1 MGGGIRFGEMER
13 DALLAH
19 GAAFLLHDRLHT
31 CSDRHVADVCSACGS
46 LLAPQALPSSGGRRV
61 CSVCGT
67 GAHVESV
74 AMPYV
79 FRYLATELAAMNIKL
94 QLALV

>member
-1 MGGGIRFGEMER
+1 M
-13 DALLAH
+13 
-19 GAAFLLHDRLHT
+19 
-31 CSDRHVADVCSACGS
+31 
-46 LLAPQALPSSGGRRV
+46 PSSGGRRV